1 MIRRRYRSPS
11 SYGTD
16 GNRYAIDCYQDEIED
31 AEPEADDEDYPRR
44 LTAREARYMHGEGI

>member
-44 LTAREARYMHGEGI
+44 LTAREAKYMQEEGI